1 VDRGSAHEIRLC
13 PADQVGHLT
22 HSARHNANIDSAQ
35 HDIVV
40 DLKRQLHDLQKE
52 SDNANLHADKC
63 KQTLAQHGRAEKDL
77 QIRMQRAE
85 DHSEAL
91 RDALDQENADDGQ
104 IDALQNALK
113 EAEGEIQVHEGSFRD
128 AEAAMAAKLQTLK
141 EIMREKS
148 AQQTA
153 LETLK
158 NNMHVAESEKKVV
171 ESKLRTLRDDKNAA
185 IALIANDKAE
195 LANVVQKQELVQE
208 RVKEYNEKAGLIS
221 SRVPV
226 DEGETPRSLVRKL
239 ERLDRDLNRYNTEYV
254 TWLLEFNLITN
265 TTIDWGLPETK
276 LLSRQRKLRKNSK
289 SP

>member
-1 VDRGSAHEIRLC
+1 M
-13 PADQVGHLT
+13 GHLA
-22 HSARHNANIDSAQ
+22 HSARHNANVDSAQ
-35 HDIVV
+35 RDIIV
-40 DLKRQLHDLQKE
+40 DLERQLHDLEKE
-52 SDNANLHADKC
+52 SVAASLHAEKC
-63 KQTLAQHGRAEKDL
+63 KLILVQHGRTEKDL
-77 QIRMQRAE
+77 QIQMQRAE

-128 AEAAMAAKLQTLK
+128 AEAAMAAKLKTLM
-141 EIMREKS
+141 EIRREKT

-185 IALIANDKAE
+185 IALIGNDKAE
-195 LANVVQKQELVQE
+195 MANIVQKREQVQE

-254 TWLLEFNLITN
+254 AWLLVFHLL
-265 TTIDWGLPETK
+265 TTVDWGLPETK
-276 LLSRQRKLRKNSK
+276 LLPRQRKLGESTK